1 MKTPNPALPS
11 YFPTPK
17 PADPGPLLT
26 HPDNRRVIEGTLLA
40 QGTRRQDLQDAVQD
54 VYVKAL
60 TSFQRSPAPPDL
72 ERMKAFCALIARN
85 HAIDELRKADFRKR
99 DLVGTCDPDE
109 YTPLEYGAAQRDP
122 VDAGRQLEVLAQLF
136 REGRMPEDGV
146 EVLEGV
152 ASGCTHAQIAEDLGI
167 NVDLVMYRLR
177 TMRKVFRAR
186 MVKLCMLPGM
196 LPLRLIVSSPA
207 AIDTLRLAA

>member
-17 PADPGPLLT
+17 PADPGALLT

-99 DLVGTCDPDE
+99 DLVGTCDADQ

-146 EVLEGV
+146 DILEGV
-152 ASGCTHAQIAEDLGI
+152 ASRCTQEEIAQDLGI
-167 NVDLVMYRLR
+167 TVDAVDRRLR
-177 TMRKVFRAR
+177 TMRKAFRQR
-186 MVKLCMLPGM
+186 MAKLGM
-196 LPLRLIVSSPA
+196 LPDMQSLLAIVSAPGAIPA
-207 AIDTLRLAA
+207 LREAA

>member
-152 ASGCTHAQIAEDLGI
+152 A
-167 NVDLVMYRLR
+167 
-177 TMRKVFRAR
+177 
-186 MVKLCMLPGM
+186 
-196 LPLRLIVSSPA
+196 
-207 AIDTLRLAA
+207 